1 MCITSSTM
9 TIGCWIPREKERENY
24 IRLKVKNQHDKNKDA
39 VFVMKMRKT
48 TKLKKLMATYSDH
61 LQMDFGEISF
71 VFDGRRIK
79 DDQTPNDLEMEEG
92 DIIDAMLYMCGG

>member
-1 MCITSSTM
+1 
-9 TIGCWIPREKERENY
+9 
-24 IRLKVKNQHDKNKDA
+24 
-39 VFVMKMRKT
+39 
-48 TKLKKLMATYSDH
+48 MATYSDH